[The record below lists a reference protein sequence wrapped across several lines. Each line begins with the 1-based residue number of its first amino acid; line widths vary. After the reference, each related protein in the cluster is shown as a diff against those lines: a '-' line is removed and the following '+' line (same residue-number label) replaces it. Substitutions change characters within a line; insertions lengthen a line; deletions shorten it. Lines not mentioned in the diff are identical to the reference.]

1 MNIDSLRECIHLSST
16 LSFTET
22 AKHFY
27 ITQPVLSKHIANIER
42 EIGFKIFMRTKNG
55 VHLTS
60 AGHSFVADCA
70 RIIEQYDTALER
82 AWDIKAGKDSFI
94 NIGYLHGA
102 ASTILPRALKRFKKS
117 NPSVEVKFSALEIDE
132 VPGQL
137 SENVIDLAITC
148 NLDRFDL
155 DRYYQTE
162 LYPDALCLIVPKGHR
177 LSDRKAI
184 DVDDL
189 AGEDIL
195 LPRTS
200 FMPNE
205 STYIN
210 EILSPVKDSV
220 KPKRLIGDLPS
231 IMMAIMTEGC
241 IAIEFQHLR
250 NIYDLD
256 EVSFI
261 PIQAN
266 IPTFSVVAVW
276 KRTHDTEA
284 LRNLVGEL
292 SRQCEIQHLN

>member
-55 VHLTS
+55 VHMTS
-60 AGHSFVADCA
+60 AGHSFVADCT

-195 LPRTS
+195 LPRAS

-284 LRNLVGEL
+284 LRSLVGEL
-292 SRQCEIQHLN
+292 SRQCEKQHLN

>member
-1 MNIDSLRECIHLSST
+1 MNIDSLRECVYLSTT

-42 EIGFKIFMRTKNG
+42 EIGFKIFMRSRNG
-55 VHLTS
+55 VHMTS

-70 RIIEQYDTALER
+70 RLIEQYDNALER
-82 AWDIKAGKDSFI
+82 AWDIKSGKDSFI

-102 ASTILPRALKRFKKS
+102 ASTILPRALKKFKRS
-117 NPSVEVKFSALEIDE
+117 NPSVEVKFLSLEIDE
-132 VPGQL
+132 VPRQL
-137 SENVIDLAITC
+137 NDNRIDFAITC

-155 DRYYQTE
+155 DRYFQVE
-162 LYPDALCLIVPKGHR
+162 LYPDSLCLIVPKGHR
-177 LSDRKAI
+177 VSDKDLI
-184 DVDDL
+184 EIDDL
-189 AGEDIL
+189 AGEEVL

-210 EILSPVKDSV
+210 EILSPVMDSV
-220 KPKRLIGDLPS
+220 RPKRLIGDLPS

-241 IAIEFQHLR
+241 VAIEFRHLR

-256 EVSFI
+256 EVSFV

-266 IPTFSVVAVW
+266 VPPFHVVAVW
-276 KRTHDTEA
+276 KHSRETEA
-284 LRNLVGEL
+284 TVEL
-292 SRQCEIQHLN
+292 AAELKHQCEVLRLC